1 MESFIP
7 FVIDIINSKYEE
19 KSKRDIW
26 EDSEWKYIAQLENDD
41 VGKVGETII
50 DTICEKSNIT
60 SNIDGSKTKQIGGGN
75 GDGIIKCRTCEIK
88 TARLGSD
95 ERSFQHELGE
105 TPWKADY
112 MIFLDIAPK
121 KMYVTIFKNFTKDFY
136 ESSGRDNSI
145 KCKPIFPTKS
155 ITWRKKTGAF
165 KLDTTIKINN
175 SNKNTFDFDVNTI
188 DAERFRTF
196 INAII
201 E

>member
-50 DTICEKSNIT
+50 DTICKKSNIT

-75 GDGIIKCRTCEIK
+75 GDGIIKSRTCEIK